1 MPRAYTA
8 CRSGCALL
16 PSVHVELKKRKIIKK
31 RGSRESF
38 DETII
43 KKYDFIE
50 ESPSCLF
57 LMAFLCFLN
66 ILFYIWNT
74 FLSALYKG
82 FWENYPIL
90 R

>member
-50 ESPSCLF
+50 ESPSCLSYGF
-57 LMAFLCFLN
+57 SMFSKHFKLN
-66 ILFYIWNT
+66 
-74 FLSALYKG
+74 
-82 FWENYPIL
+82 L
-90 R
+90 RSKHRL

>member
-8 CRSGCALL
+8 CRSRCALL

-31 RGSRESF
+31 RGRLQTFAATILLKNAILKES
-38 DETII
+38 
-43 KKYDFIE
+43 YDFIE

-66 ILFYIWNT
+66 IL
-74 FLSALYKG
+74 S
-82 FWENYPIL
+82 
-90 R
+90 

>member
-50 ESPSCLF
+50 ES
-57 LMAFLCFLN
+57 MGHR
-66 ILFYIWNT
+66 T
-74 FLSALYKG
+74 KR
-82 FWENYPIL
+82 IL
-90 R
+90 RIERKEYQTY

>member
-43 KKYDFIE
+43 KKKVLLAF
-50 ESPSCLF
+50 F
-57 LMAFLCFLN
+57 LW
-66 ILFYIWNT
+66 LFYV
-74 FLSALYKG
+74 F
-82 FWENYPIL
+82 
-90 R
+90 

>member
-31 RGSRESF
+31 RGSRESLG
-38 DETII
+38 ETII

-50 ESPSCLF
+50 ETHSRFF
-57 LMAFLCFLN
+57 L
-66 ILFYIWNT
+66 
-74 FLSALYKG
+74 
-82 FWENYPIL
+82 
-90 R
+90 

>member
-57 LMAFLCFLN
+57 LVDSKTKCNVLVFKSSRF
-66 ILFYIWNT
+66 
-74 FLSALYKG
+74 K
-82 FWENYPIL
+82 E
-90 R
+90 

>member
-16 PSVHVELKKRKIIKK
+16 PSVHVELKAQNYKK

-43 KKYDFIE
+43 KNTISSKKVLLAF
-50 ESPSCLF
+50 F
-57 LMAFLCFLN
+57 LW
-66 ILFYIWNT
+66 LFYV
-74 FLSALYKG
+74 F
-82 FWENYPIL
+82 
-90 R
+90 

>member
-43 KKYDFIE
+43 KNLIIR
-50 ESPSCLF
+50 
-57 LMAFLCFLN
+57 LCTC
-66 ILFYIWNT
+66 YIR
-74 FLSALYKG
+74 
-82 FWENYPIL
+82 NY
-90 R
+90 

>member
-43 KKYDFIE
+43 TISSKKVLLAF
-50 ESPSCLF
+50 F
-57 LMAFLCFLN
+57 LW
-66 ILFYIWNT
+66 LFYV
-74 FLSALYKG
+74 F
-82 FWENYPIL
+82 
-90 R
+90 

>member
-31 RGSRESF
+31 
-38 DETII
+38 
-43 KKYDFIE
+43 E
-50 ESPSCLF
+50 EVEKVSMKQLLKIRFHRRSPSCLF

-66 ILFYIWNT
+66 IL
-74 FLSALYKG
+74 S
-82 FWENYPIL
+82 
-90 R
+90 

>member
-57 LMAFLCFLN
+57 LMAFSYGFSMFSKHFKLN
-66 ILFYIWNT
+66 
-74 FLSALYKG
+74 
-82 FWENYPIL
+82 L
-90 R
+90 RSKHRL

>member
-1 MPRAYTA
+1 MLRAYTA
-8 CRSGCALL
+8 CRSERILF

-50 ESPSCLF
+50 ERLSCFF
-57 LMAFLCFLN
+57 LW
-66 ILFYIWNT
+66 LFYV
-74 FLSALYKG
+74 F
-82 FWENYPIL
+82 
-90 R
+90 

>member
-50 ESPSCLF
+50 EVLLAFF
-57 LMAFLCFLN
+57 LW
-66 ILFYIWNT
+66 LFYV
-74 FLSALYKG
+74 F
-82 FWENYPIL
+82 
-90 R
+90 

>member
-31 RGSRESF
+31 EEVESF

-43 KKYDFIE
+43 KNTISSKKVLLAF
-50 ESPSCLF
+50 F
-57 LMAFLCFLN
+57 LW
-66 ILFYIWNT
+66 LFYV
-74 FLSALYKG
+74 F
-82 FWENYPIL
+82 
-90 R
+90 

>member
-16 PSVHVELKKRKIIKK
+16 PSVHVELKKAQNYKK
-31 RGSRESF
+31 KEEVEKVSMKQLL
-38 DETII
+38 

-57 LMAFLCFLN
+57 SYGFSMFSKHFKLN
-66 ILFYIWNT
+66 
-74 FLSALYKG
+74 
-82 FWENYPIL
+82 L
-90 R
+90 RSKHRL